1 MKKALIL
8 SVMGGFIISLA
19 LVSCKKDEKISDPTP
34 VQPPVN
40 VLTTSLSG
48 LGFHGG
54 QPSGASFILPSNIKI
69 IGDITG
75 GYYGGKSFVG
85 DKNKENFKTY
95 LTSLESS
102 KLDFTQ
108 YGYGTYVNLYMEL
121 KNTSNFSYDFEIPAG
136 TILCNEDPDTTDHD
150 TTQSGFVI
158 QTLKIN
164 IPANETVGILLNTF
178 CLNLHFGCP
187 GPSDRYVFK
196 VVSNNDQLKK
206 VTNALKNKNSLND
219 NLYEIQEILWKITDG
234 EGISQE
240 DIDLMNSWQ

>member
-121 KNTSNFSYDFEIPAG
+121 KNTSNFSYDFEIPATRISRWADG
-136 TILCNEDPDTTDHD
+136 RTRSCTFSEHERGGEAEIHGRRPAHD
-150 TTQSGFVI
+150 GLQRTAAR
-158 QTLKIN
+158 
-164 IPANETVGILLNTF
+164 PACAG
-178 CLNLHFGCP
+178 
-187 GPSDRYVFK
+187 RR
-196 VVSNNDQLKK
+196 
-206 VTNALKNKNSLND
+206 
-219 NLYEIQEILWKITDG
+219 
-234 EGISQE
+234 ISSAGRH
-240 DIDLMNSWQ
+240 DAD